1 MQTCNGSAYK
11 ADSVALNERHADKEN
26 DSKGGPTD

>member
-1 MQTCNGSAYK
+1 MEAPIKQILF
-11 ADSVALNERHADKEN
+11 ALNERHADKEN